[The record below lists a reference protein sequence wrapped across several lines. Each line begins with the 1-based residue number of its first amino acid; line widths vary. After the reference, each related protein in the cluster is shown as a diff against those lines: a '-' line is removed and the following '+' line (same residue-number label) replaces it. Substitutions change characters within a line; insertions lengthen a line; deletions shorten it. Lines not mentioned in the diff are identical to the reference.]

1 MANLAT
7 TPELSVEELHKI
19 IAAQDWFHV
28 MLIRGE
34 DLKVEGK
41 SSSRLIVAF
50 TSPQEK
56 EMWRPEGKRS
66 MQYVWR
72 TSVVQ
77 LEPDLAVAD
86 SGGMSASVVDKV
98 LELRSHGGAGKEDT
112 SMKVDLAGKIVNVKG
127 LGTGLAENAENKN
140 AVGSSEATSTLV
152 MRLAN
157 LKCYRMPGMSSK
169 ITRSG

>member
-1 MANLAT
+1 LVANLAT

-28 MLIRGE
+28 ILIQGE
-34 DLKVEGK
+34 DLKIEGK
-41 SSSRLIVAF
+41 SFSRLIVAF
-50 TSPQEK
+50 TSPPGK
-56 EMWRPEGKRS
+56 EMWRPERKGS
-66 MQYVWR
+66 VQYVWR

-98 LELRSHGGAGKEDT
+98 LELQSHGGAGKEVT

-140 AVGSSEATSTLV
+140 AVGSSEAG
-152 MRLAN
+152 
-157 LKCYRMPGMSSK
+157 LKIS
-169 ITRSG
+169 

>member
-19 IAAQDWFHV
+19 IAVQDWFHV
-28 MLIRGE
+28 MLTWGE
-34 DLKVEGK
+34 DQKIEGK

-50 TSPQEK
+50 TSPPEK

-66 MQYVWR
+66 VQYVWQ

-86 SGGMSASVVDKV
+86 SGGMSASVVGEV
-98 LELRSHGGAGKEDT
+98 LELRSHGGAGKERT
-112 SMKVDLAGKIVNVKG
+112 SMKVDLARKIVDVKG
-127 LGTGLAENAENKN
+127 LGTRLAENSENKN

-152 MRLAN
+152 MRLTD
-157 LKCYRMPGMSSK
+157 LKCYRMPGISSK